1 MFTRMVEEMLR
12 QKRRPDLATHVNC
25 LGPTEWV
32 TTRNKIMNKNRM
44 VGMAFKSIADYL
56 AKLENSLE
64 DWHLSPIRG
73 HTKVHKLFPFYLA
86 DLATLETQRIV
97 TISQIFKTHLS
108 GRIDKATSPELL
120 ASLAPYPSL
129 QHKLQ
134 IFTPAFLQQPFH
146 NKYGHS
152 RTHLAALVNLDT
164 NCSRAYGLGSQ
175 CRPN

>member
-1 MFTRMVEEMLR
+1 MFIRIVEEMLR

-25 LGPTEWV
+25 LGSTEWV
-32 TTRNKIMNKNRM
+32 TTGNKIMNKNRM

-108 GRIDKATSPELL
+108 GRIDKATFPEVLV
-120 ASLAPYPSL
+120 

-134 IFTPAFLQQPFH
+134 IFTLAFLQQPFH
-146 NKYGHS
+146 NKYAHL

-164 NCSRAYGLGSQ
+164 NLSR
-175 CRPN
+175 C